1 MAFNKLILLFIIG
14 IILKTSAEG
23 QYKIGAIFHQ
33 DNREAEVAFRN
44 AIIRENVYNT
54 NKRIEFIPIVKL
66 VERDDSL
73 KAKTIAC
80 ELISEGVIAIFGPS
94 SPQTTKI
101 VGSICNEYGVP
112 HILANWLP
120 EDEVDIS
127 ENHRYTRN
135 FFPDNNFYAKALSQI
150 IVDYEWK
157 EFTLIY
163 ETGDSLERLVDIL
176 QMHDPQDS
184 PITVRQL
191 PPDTD
196 DYMPFLKKIK
206 SSSDK
211 RMIID
216 CTPEKVTEL
225 LKQAIILGMMEVYQS
240 YIITSLDS
248 HMLDFPEL
256 KSIKS
261 NITTL
266 RIMDPQSLE
275 VEAAV
280 HDWRQDAKKNKDYT
294 AIFADR
300 ILTEAALFNDAA
312 RVFSTAFRELSSN
325 RTIYPAS
332 LRCTDIEDD
341 YELKMTHSGKWN
353 YGMQILQTM
362 NQITEVGM
370 TGRIVFDGDGKRK
383 DFYME
388 ILELSSEGFIKIATM
403 DPKHVHINYTRTDAE
418 LFSQVAQSLH
428 NKTLT
433 VVAIIGKPYLYER
446 IAKEGEVLEGND
458 KFEGYSKDLIDS
470 IANHLHFTY
479 KFKMEENNAYGSY
492 NKDTKK
498 WNGLIKY
505 LLDGKADMAICDLTI
520 TYERRSAVDFTSP
533 FMTLGISILYAKPKT
548 EAPGLFSFMYP
559 LSTTVWLLMAIAYLC
574 LSILLYFL
582 AMIAVDDWQL
592 PAPVATESSSSQS
605 ESSDESDIQLLE
617 TIWNMHNWIWLVAG
631 SIMQQ
636 GCDILP
642 RAISTRVT
650 AGLWWFFALI
660 VISSYTANLATFLTM
675 KRMEKSIE
683 NAEDLAKQS
692 EIKYGAVIGGST
704 MGFFKNSNHSTY
716 QRMWTAMESAS
727 PSVFVE
733 NNAEGIERVLNGNRK
748 YAFLM
753 ESTAIDYAIARKCNL
768 MNVGTWLDSKGYGIA
783 MPMDSPYRTHISQA
797 ILKLQEGGKLQQL
810 KKKWWEGENACPDE
824 EDSEDAQLKMGNV
837 GGCFLVLLCGI
848 GIAILLG
855 IYEFFW
861 NINKMSVERK
871 ITRWQ
876 IFKEEIKFAVDLRKT
891 RKPVAENSSERGSL
905 ANMSTKSIDTGRGLR
920 SGYQIGLEHITND
933 LM

>member
-1 MAFNKLILLFIIG
+1 
-14 IILKTSAEG
+14 
-23 QYKIGAIFHQ
+23 
-33 DNREAEVAFRN
+33 
-44 AIIRENVYNT
+44 
-54 NKRIEFIPIVKL
+54 
-66 VERDDSL
+66 
-73 KAKTIAC
+73 
-80 ELISEGVIAIFGPS
+80 
-94 SPQTTKI
+94 
-101 VGSICNEYGVP
+101 
-112 HILANWLP
+112 
-120 EDEVDIS
+120 
-127 ENHRYTRN
+127 
-135 FFPDNNFYAKALSQI
+135 
-150 IVDYEWK
+150 
-157 EFTLIY
+157 
-163 ETGDSLERLVDIL
+163 
-176 QMHDPQDS
+176 MHDPQDS
-184 PITVRQL
+184 PITIRQL

-196 DYMPFLKKIK
+196 DYMPFLKEIK
-206 SSSDK
+206 ASTEK

-216 CTPEKVTEL
+216 CSPEKVTEL
-225 LKQAIILGMMEVYQS
+225 LKQAIIVNMTKDYQS

-248 HMLDFPEL
+248 HMLDFPDL
-256 KSIKS
+256 KSIES

-266 RIMDPQSLE
+266 RIMNLKSLE

-280 HDWRQDAKKNKDYT
+280 HDWRQDAKKNQDYT
-294 AIFADR
+294 VISADR
-300 ILTEAALFNDAA
+300 IKTEAALFNDAA
-312 RVFSTAFRELSSN
+312 RVFSTAFRESSSN
-325 RTIYPAS
+325 RTIYPS
-332 LRCTDIEDD
+332 LLRCTGKEYGDDEVD
-341 YELKMTHSGKWN
+341 YESKITHSGKWE

-362 NQITEVGM
+362 DQITELGM

-388 ILELSSEGFIKIATM
+388 ILELSKLGDGFKKIATM
-403 DPKHVHINYTRTDAE
+403 DPKHVHINYTRTEAE
-418 LFSQVAQSLH
+418 ITSQVAQVLQ
-428 NKTLT
+428 NKIVT
-433 VVAIIGKPYLYER
+433 VVALRGKPYLDYR
-446 IAKEGEVLEGND
+446 TAKEGEVLVGND
-458 KFEGYSKDLIDS
+458 KYEGYSKDLIDS
-470 IANHLHFTY
+470 IAIHLNFTY
-479 KFKMEENNAYGSY
+479 KFVLEPNNAYGSY

-498 WNGLIKY
+498 WNGLIRF

-520 TYERRSAVDFTSP
+520 TYERRSAVDFTMP
-533 FMTLGISILYAKPKT
+533 FMTLGISILYAKPKK
-548 EAPGLFSFMYP
+548 ESPGLFSFMYP

-592 PAPVATESSSSQS
+592 PAPVATGEASSSQS
-605 ESSDESDIQLLE
+605 ESSDESDSQLLE

-660 VISSYTANLATFLTM
+660 VISSYTANLAAFLTQE
-675 KRMEKSIE
+675 RMEESIE

-704 MGFFKNSNHSTY
+704 MAFFKNSNHSTY

-727 PSVFVE
+727 PSVFAE
-733 NNAEGIERVLNGNRK
+733 NNAEGIDRVLNGNRK

-753 ESTAIDYAIARKCNL
+753 ESTSIDYTTARECNL

-783 MPMDSPYRTHISQA
+783 MPMDSPYRTLISQA
-797 ILKLQEGGKLQQL
+797 VLRLQEGGKLQQL
-810 KKKWWEGENACPDE
+810 KKKWWEGENACPKDE
-824 EDSEDAQLKMGNV
+824 KSEDVQLKMGNV
-837 GGCFLVLLCGI
+837 GGCFLVLLGGI

-871 ITRWQ
+871 VPRWQ

-891 RKPVAENSSERGSL
+891 KKPVAENSSEKGSL

-920 SGYQIGLEHITND
+920 SGYQIGLERINND